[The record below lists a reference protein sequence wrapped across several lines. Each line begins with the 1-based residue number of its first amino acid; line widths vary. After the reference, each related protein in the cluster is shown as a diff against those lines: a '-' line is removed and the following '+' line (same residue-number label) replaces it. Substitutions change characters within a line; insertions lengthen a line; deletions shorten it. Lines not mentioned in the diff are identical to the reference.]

1 MAPRTGVRRSQR
13 GLTLLELVVTT
24 AVLGLAT
31 GLVVGLGQRQ
41 WAGFQLEQ
49 AARRLALGIERGRVA
64 AERSGQPCAL
74 ELQVGGWRAVASD
87 DLGGCNGAETP
98 LHEGVAALELQLG
111 HTFDRPV
118 RFSANGLAIDG
129 GTAVLAVAGTNL
141 VRCVV
146 MSPPLGV
153 ARVGRYAGAF
163 AARPVSSSCLPD
175 ATL

>member
-1 MAPRTGVRRSQR
+1 MAPRTGVQRSQR

-49 AARRLALGIERGRVA
+49 AARRLALGLERGRA
-64 AERSGQPCAL
+64 TAERNRESCAL
-74 ELQVGGWRAVASD
+74 ELTADGWRPAATAGQ
-87 DLGGCNGAETP
+87 GGCTGADTP
-98 LHEGVAALELQLG
+98 LHEGVAAPELQLG
-111 HTFDRPV
+111 HTFAGPV
-118 RFSANGLAIDG
+118 RFTANGLAIDG

-163 AARPVSSSCLPD
+163 TASPVSSSCLPD